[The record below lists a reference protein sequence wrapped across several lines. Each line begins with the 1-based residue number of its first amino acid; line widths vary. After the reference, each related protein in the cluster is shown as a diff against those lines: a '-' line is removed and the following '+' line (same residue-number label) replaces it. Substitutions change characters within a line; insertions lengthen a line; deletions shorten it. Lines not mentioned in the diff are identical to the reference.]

1 MKIIN
6 LYIIGWV
13 DMRDTKVMNEKSN
26 LKVPNINNSIEV
38 ITPDKEFLEST
49 NPINLLEDFY
59 NWLLEYLSKET
70 LDSIEQDLQNSI
82 KE

>member
-1 MKIIN
+1 MKDMKI
-6 LYIIGWV
+6 
-13 DMRDTKVMNEKSN
+13 MNRGSD
-26 LKVPNINNSIEV
+26 LKVPDINNSIEV
-38 ITPDKEFLEST
+38 ITPNEEFLKSI

-59 NWLLEYLSKET
+59 NWLLEYLNKEN

>member
-1 MKIIN
+1 
-6 LYIIGWV
+6 
-13 DMRDTKVMNEKSN
+13 MRDTKVMNEKSN

-38 ITPDKEFLEST
+38 ITPDKEFLESI

-59 NWLLEYLSKET
+59 NWLLEYLSKEN
-70 LDSIEQDLQNSI
+70 LDSVEQDLQNSI

>member
-1 MKIIN
+1 MK
-6 LYIIGWV
+6 
-13 DMRDTKVMNEKSN
+13 DMKLMNRGSN
-26 LKVPNINNSIEV
+26 LKVPDINNSIEV
-38 ITPDKEFLEST
+38 ITPDEEFLKSI

-59 NWLLEYLSKET
+59 NWLLEYLNKEN